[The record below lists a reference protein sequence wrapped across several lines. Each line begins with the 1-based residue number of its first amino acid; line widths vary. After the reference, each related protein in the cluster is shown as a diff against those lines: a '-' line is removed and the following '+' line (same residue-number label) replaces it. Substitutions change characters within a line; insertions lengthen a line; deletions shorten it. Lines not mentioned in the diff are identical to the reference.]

1 MWKSQNYENS
11 MFPYTLHSTVN
22 FSTWKAKDKCY
33 FNVFFRL
40 FTETITDERKKFFFQ
55 NYMKNVLKI

>member
-1 MWKSQNYENS
+1 